1 MDITIRQAQ
10 SEELATALSLFEEA
24 ALKLRE
30 KGINQWQHWLNPTP
44 EYVDWAKKGF
54 DNGEYFFIEKQ
65 GQLAGMYR
73 LMYADEAYWGQQA
86 DAAAYVHSLVTKSG
100 FEGQNIGTTALKL
113 IEYDLIKKSIYH
125 FRLDCKA
132 DNQPLCAYYI
142 RQGFVPVRVQKMP
155 HYSVQLFEKKL
166 DKSVLQIF

>member
-1 MDITIRQAQ
+1 MNISIRQAK
-10 SEELATALSLFEEA
+10 SDELPTALSLFEEA

-54 DNGEYFFIEKQ
+54 DNGEYFFVEKQ
-65 GQLAGMYR
+65 GQLAGMFR
-73 LMYADEAYWGQQA
+73 LMYTDEDYWGQQL
-86 DAAAYVHSLVTKSG
+86 DSAAYLHSLVTKTG
-100 FEGQNIGTTALKL
+100 FEGQNIGTTTLKL
-113 IEYDLIKKSIYH
+113 IEYDLIKKSIYL

-132 DNQPLCAYYI
+132 DNQPLCNYYK
-142 RQGFVPVRVQKMP
+142 RQGFAPVRIQKMP

-166 DKSVLQIF
+166 MEY